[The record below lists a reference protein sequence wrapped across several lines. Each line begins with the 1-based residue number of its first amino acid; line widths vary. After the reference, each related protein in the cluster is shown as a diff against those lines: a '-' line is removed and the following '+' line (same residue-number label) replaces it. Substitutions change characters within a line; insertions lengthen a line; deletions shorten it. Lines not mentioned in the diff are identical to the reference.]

1 MSGIS
6 YNTVRMICVLAI
18 AFSAQQAL
26 GQENAS
32 QPGQETVSQEKAAR
46 EKAAQEKAAQEKAAQ
61 ERAAQERAAQERA
74 AREKA
79 AREKA
84 AQEKAAQ
91 EKAAQEKAGQKKVG
105 QDQKRIGQDKAAQ
118 EKAAQEKAAQ
128 EKAAQEKAAREKA
141 AQEKAAQE
149 KAAQE
154 KAAQEK
160 AAQEKAAQEKAAREK
175 AAQEKAAQEK
185 AAQEKAAQEKAAQ
198 EKAAQEKAAR
208 EKAGQEKVAQD
219 KDRCDNE
226 YSCIGMTI
234 DSGDPVLIQ
243 MGQEMSALVS
253 DKQAGTVVKPTAG
266 PIENVARLLSREN
279 AGLTVVPSDMLHFTD
294 RSDDPRLRR
303 ARDHLRFIMTIGK
316 KVVHVIVRND
326 IKRLEDLQ
334 GKKVVMGPDN
344 TAIWVVSN
352 NILNM
357 RGVKPSERIQLKPP
371 EAIKAVLSGEAEA
384 AFLVGDPPMQK
395 LVAMRES
402 ADLRPQIDQVHM
414 LELKLPL
421 KETGYQSATV
431 NYPGFAENVETVAI
445 LPTLISYNFAEKS
458 TPYFRRRCGE
468 LTRIGETVRTRLAE
482 LRASGHKQWNATSWA
497 MDAGNWQKD
506 TCFLGPAQP
515 QIASGPR
522 SRRAKMPAA
531 ATQAKRMPARR
542 PVPLAPDQSSA
553 MATVP
558 VGRQN
563 PAIGRGK
570 PTPQGGVPPGVTDN
584 QNISPHQ

>member
-6 YNTVRMICVLAI
+6 YNTVGMICLLSMV
-18 AFSAQQAL
+18 FCSQQVL
-26 GQENAS
+26 GQEKS
-32 QPGQETVSQEKAAR
+32 QENTSQEK
-46 EKAAQEKAAQEKAAQ
+46 
-61 ERAAQERAAQERA
+61 
-74 AREKA
+74 
-79 AREKA
+79 
-84 AQEKAAQ
+84 
-91 EKAAQEKAGQKKVG
+91 VS
-105 QDQKRIGQDKAAQ
+105 QDKAAQ
-118 EKAAQEKAAQ
+118 DKAAQDKAAQDKAAHDKAAHDKAARDKAARDKAAHEKAAQDKAAQ
-128 EKAAQEKAAREKA
+128 DKAAQDKA
-141 AQEKAAQE
+141 AQDKAAQD
-149 KAAQE
+149 KAAQD
-154 KAAQEK
+154 KAAQDK
-160 AAQEKAAQEKAAREK
+160 AAQD
-175 AAQEKAAQEK
+175 
-185 AAQEKAAQEKAAQ
+185 
-198 EKAAQEKAAR
+198 
-208 EKAGQEKVAQD
+208 KAGQ
-219 KDRCDNE
+219 CDSE

-243 MGQEMSALVS
+243 MGQEMSALVT
-253 DKQAGTVVKPTAG
+253 DKQTGTVVKPTAG
-266 PIENVARLLSREN
+266 PIENVAKLLSREN

-294 RSDDPRLRR
+294 RSDDPRLKK
-303 ARDHLRFIMTIGK
+303 AKDHLRFIMTIGR
-316 KVVHVIVRND
+316 KVVHVIARND
-326 IKRLEDLQ
+326 ITRLEDLK

-352 NILNM
+352 NILNL
-357 RGVKPSERIQLKPP
+357 RGVEPSARIQLKPP
-371 EAIKAVLSGEAEA
+371 EAIKAVLSGEADA

-402 ADLRPQIDQVHM
+402 ADLRPQIDQIHM

-421 KETGYQSATV
+421 KDTGYASATV
-431 NYPGFAENVETVAI
+431 NYPGFAENVATVAI
-445 LPTLISYNFAEKS
+445 LPTLVSYNFAEKS

-522 SRRAKMPAA
+522 SRRAKMPVA

-542 PVPLAPDQSSA
+542 PVPLTPDQSSA

-558 VGRQN
+558 VGRPN
-563 PAIGRGK
+563 PATGGGK

-584 QNISPHQ
+584 QKTSPQQ